1 MASNLTTP
9 GVYIEEKSSFGTSV
23 VPVPTAVPAFVGYT
37 EKALRGTKSLINIP
51 TKISNFGEF
60 VELFGGAPKTMFEIN
75 AGKPSGGDDEN
86 AEGSAAADASGGYSL
101 SMDTSTRYLMYD
113 AIRLYFVNGGSDCY
127 IVSVGSY
134 SDEISAKDLNDIA
147 VGGGIA
153 ALEKFTE
160 PTILVVPEAILLS
173 ESDCGS
179 IQSAMLSHC
188 GYKMKNRFAIL
199 DVYNGSTERTFDD
212 NDVVDKFREGVG
224 ANFLQWGAAYYP
236 FLNTT
241 IVGTSEIDFSRIKN
255 SKALMDYLN
264 AEVDQNLAANVLTEA
279 RAGAIKKEIA
289 KIATTTD
296 ADEIKSLQSTLT
308 VVCPSFNSILA
319 DMAENLN
326 IMPPS
331 PAMAGIYCMVDT
343 TVNVAKSPA
352 NLSLGSVISP
362 TVNINNENQE
372 EMNVPINGKAINA
385 IRSFAGKGTLVWGA
399 RTLEGNSQDYRY
411 ISVRRTMTFIEQSIK
426 FAAEA
431 YVFSPND
438 ATTWSSLRA
447 TVYNFLNNQWSS
459 GILAGS
465 TPQDAFSIDIGL
477 GTTMTSTDVLD
488 GILKM
493 TVKVAIVRPAE
504 FIVITFE
511 QQQQKS

>member
-37 EKALRGTKSLINIP
+37 EKSLRGTKSLNNIP

-75 AGKPSGGDDEN
+75 TGKPSGGGDEN
-86 AEGSAAADASGGYSL
+86 AEGPEADATGTYSL

-127 IVSVGSY
+127 IVSVGNY
-134 SDEISAKDLNDIA
+134 SNKISAKDLNDIA

-153 ALEKFTE
+153 ALEKYTE

-173 ESDCGS
+173 ESDCSS
-179 IQSAMLSHC
+179 IQTAMLSHC

-199 DVYNGSTERTFDD
+199 DVYNGVAERTFDD

-255 SKALMDYLN
+255 SKGLIDYLN

-296 ADEIKSLQSTLT
+296 TDEIKSLQSTLT

-343 TVNVAKSPA
+343 TINVAKSPA

-372 EMNVPINGKAINA
+372 ELNVPINGKAINA